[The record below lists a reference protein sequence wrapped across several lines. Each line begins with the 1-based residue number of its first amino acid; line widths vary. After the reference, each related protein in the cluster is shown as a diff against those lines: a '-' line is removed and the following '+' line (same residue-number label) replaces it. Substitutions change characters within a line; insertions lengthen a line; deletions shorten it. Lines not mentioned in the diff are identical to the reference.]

1 MTAAPPIQAGGWAE
15 QNAPA
20 AQPSTARRSVA
31 RSGSI
36 ALTVLCALLAISAGG
51 GHGGTDSTFVPAVAA
66 IATLGV
72 FPMLAASVLLL
83 WRHRLPVFVSG
94 FATALTLIIPTTP
107 LPALIALAAVT
118 AARRGRVRWVLI
130 GATYA
135 ATMVSFFWDVASR
148 TSYLSMF
155 VGGSEAG
162 TPARQTLFW
171 AVPVVAALAVVP
183 FAAFGFSR
191 QLRAERDA
199 AQEGNVTAARNIAAL
214 HQEVSIERER
224 QGIARELH
232 DTLAARLSSVSLHA
246 GALELQV
253 GDSNEKAS
261 AAARAVRESA
271 QHSLDDLRNVVR
283 VLRNPELRMGATS
296 GLLDIGTLV
305 DAATAEGTDIR
316 AQLFV
321 GDPASCDPEVAHAC
335 YRIVQEAIS
344 NVRRHAPGA
353 SLSIDLR
360 GGPETGLTLRTV
372 NWLMPDATP
381 SSTGGGNG
389 LVGMRE
395 RVALVGGAFE
405 AGPTPEGAFAVVAWL
420 PWHRR

>member
-1 MTAAPPIQAGGWAE
+1 MTAAPPLQAGGWASSVT
-15 QNAPA
+15 PA
-20 AQPSTARRSVA
+20 VQPSRARRAWSLV
-31 RSGSI
+31 GSI
-36 ALTVLCALLAISAGG
+36 ALAVLCAFMALAAAGT
-51 GHGGTDSTFVPAVAA
+51 HGAGESTFAPPVQVLAMVGA
-66 IATLGV
+66 
-72 FPMLAASVLLL
+72 FPMLAVSVLLV
-83 WRHRLPVFVSG
+83 WRHRIPTVVSG
-94 FATALTLIIPTTP
+94 LATALTLIIPTTP

-118 AARRGRVRWVLI
+118 AARSGRVRWALV

-135 ATMVSFFWDVASR
+135 ATMVSFYWDVGSR
-148 TSYLSMF
+148 TSFLALF

-162 TPARQTLFW
+162 TPARHALFW
-171 AVPVVAALAVVP
+171 VVPVVAALAVAP

-191 QLRAERDA
+191 QVRAERDA
-199 AQEGNVTAARNIAAL
+199 AQLGNVTAARNIAAL

-253 GDSNEKAS
+253 GDADDKAS

-283 VLRNPELRMGATS
+283 VLRNPELRMGARN

-305 DAATAEGTDIR
+305 DAATTEGTDIR
-316 AQLFV
+316 TQLFV
-321 GDPASCDPEVAHAC
+321 SDAASCDPEVAHAC

-360 GGPETGLTLRTV
+360 GGPETGLTLRTA
-372 NWLMPDATP
+372 NWLMPETAP
-381 SSTGGGNG
+381 ASTGGGNG
-389 LVGMRE
+389 LIGMRE
-395 RVALVGGAFE
+395 RVAIVGGAFE